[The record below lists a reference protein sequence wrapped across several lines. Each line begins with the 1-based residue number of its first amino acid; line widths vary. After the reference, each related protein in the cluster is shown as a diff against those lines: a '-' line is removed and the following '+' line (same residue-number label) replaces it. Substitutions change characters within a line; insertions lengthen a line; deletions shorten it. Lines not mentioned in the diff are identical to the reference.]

1 MRFQVRVL
9 SIRPAQTRRVLK
21 PHGAET
27 GDRYR
32 SATRPAELRV
42 IVAEHGKKPLLK
54 DGVVGDLKRVEPL
67 SFCSLFSVLCDL
79 HSVLCLCLSLCLSV
93 SLSLCLSRSI
103 DLMWMKELTT
113 ALYRHSQGGDA
124 ELHAVALHGESKAG
138 PAPAR
143 SETILRTSHL
153 KQSRPHRITRDV
165 FDRSFSH
172 ARRVVFRPLI

>member
-1 MRFQVRVL
+1 MISRLLLSACVRFQVRVL

-93 SLSLCLSRSI
+93 SVSLPLQVHRSHV
-103 DLMWMKELTT
+103 DEGANDGLVSSL
-113 ALYRHSQGGDA
+113 
-124 ELHAVALHGESKAG
+124 AG
-138 PAPAR
+138 RRRRTPCCGVTR
-143 SETILRTSHL
+143 RIKSRTSPCAQRNDPSYVPSQAIPTTPDHQGRL
-153 KQSRPHRITRDV
+153 
-165 FDRSFSH
+165 
-172 ARRVVFRPLI
+172 